1 MWGWKT
7 EPKAKVDI
15 AHQTFLFIKKI
26 AFYLNL
32 PIKLS
37 TFFIILFKQ
46 RRFYGIRIF
55 FIEYPQFLWTMIVF
69 VFSKFGNT
77 KYIKSGHE
85 NNLWS
90 VYIST
95 SISIYISTFTPPPHP
110 LPPPQREVRTPLES
124 NPYEMIR
131 SINFKPVSS
140 YFQKKLVDYINN
152 FKLSE
157 NLIISADKTANLYE
171 MTPEQYKTT
180 LINK

>member
-1 MWGWKT
+1 M
-7 EPKAKVDI
+7 
-15 AHQTFLFIKKI
+15 KI
-26 AFYLNL
+26 IFEV
-32 PIKLS
+32 S
-37 TFFIILFKQ
+37 ILA
-46 RRFYGIRIF
+46 
-55 FIEYPQFLWTMIVF
+55 PL
-69 VFSKFGNT
+69 
-77 KYIKSGHE
+77 
-85 NNLWS
+85 LA
-90 VYIST
+90 
-95 SISIYISTFTPPPHP
+95 SILALLHRPPPP
-110 LPPPQREVRTPLES
+110 SPPPQREVRPPLES

>member
-95 SISIYISTFTPPPHP
+95 SISVYISTFTPPPPTPSHP
-110 LPPPQREVRTPLES
+110 HSVKYDHRWKVTHTKWFDQSIS
-124 NPYEMIR
+124 N
-131 SINFKPVSS
+131 
-140 YFQKKLVDYINN
+140 QLVVTFRRNW
-152 FKLSE
+152 
-157 NLIISADKTANLYE
+157 
-171 MTPEQYKTT
+171 
-180 LINK
+180 